1 MKRQIAIISC
11 LLLLPYPVSAI
22 ETQTKTTK
30 LLTQTSQR
38 CKLQPADPEN
48 GIYSDPQ
55 LQTIAKQ
62 ITVRVRDK
70 ERGASGTIFARKGN
84 SYLVVTNSHV
94 VRRIN
99 NINIITADGQKYA
112 AKILPNT
119 NFDKFDLAIVEFTSN
134 KKYCLPSE
142 IADRIA
148 SFDINLE
155 TQVIAAGYAVSEDKL
170 VLITGEVQQIISQPS
185 LKDGYEIGYTGDIQQ
200 GMSGG
205 PIISNTGNLIGIN
218 GISSYPLSNTAYTY
232 TNGKR
237 PTNSEIQEFRKLSWG
252 IPIRTVLGQVRPE
265 VLTAY
270 KLPIPDIK
278 QQIAEVPLT
287 GWLGELE
294 AKAKQITVRIDSTS
308 NENGSGIIIAKQGD
322 VYTVLTAAHV
332 VCERPKSTEP
342 CEKFKYQILTVDGKQ
357 YPVEPSTIKLEEGVD
372 LAVVKF
378 TSRENYQ
385 VATLANYPTKDDE
398 YMFTA
403 GYPKLGKKSP
413 WRFTLGQIYSKEQ
426 GLLRITQS
434 DFISNSSGTAQAAVS
449 LTGGY
454 ELVYSS
460 ITFGGMSGGPVLD
473 SQGRVIGI
481 HGRTEGQA
489 AIDNNSS
496 SGGNIQLGNSLGIPV
511 STFLALATGLNTQAQ
526 KVETTSTSELN
537 QQEVKSI
544 KTAILSVDVSQGN
557 TTASQWLERGNQLW
571 RLRRYPEA
579 IQAFEAAIKQKP
591 KFIHLA
597 YYGKGLA
604 LGSSE
609 KYPEAI
615 TALQQAVQS
624 QPDFVPAWD
633 KLSAGYRKSNQL
645 DKALAAI
652 NQAIRLQPNNPNLY
666 NEKYGVL
673 RDLKRYREAAA
684 AINKAIELSPR
695 AAFYNNRGNVRYEL
709 GDKQGAIQDY
719 NQAIKI
725 NPNDAL
731 AYNNRGIVRNEL
743 GDKQGAIQDCNQAIK
758 INPNDALA
766 YNNRGIVRNDLG
778 DKPGAIDDFNLA
790 IKFNPNYALAYNNR
804 GVVRFQLGDKQGA
817 IQDYNQ
823 AIKINPNLALAY
835 TNRGIVRSELGD
847 KPGAIDDY
855 NLAIKIN
862 PNLANA
868 YIVRGIVRFQL
879 GDKQG
884 AIQDYNQAIKINPN
898 ETLAYNNR
906 GNVRDKLGDKPG
918 AIQDYNQAIKIN
930 PNNANAYILRG
941 NVRFQLGDKP
951 GAIQDYNQAIKIN
964 PNLAEAYIIRGIVR
978 NDLGDKP
985 GAIDDYN
992 LAIKFNPNYADA
1004 YYNRGIVRFQLGDKP
1019 GAIDDYNQAIKIN
1032 PNDANAYYNRGV
1044 VRNELGDKQGAIQ
1057 DYNQA
1062 IKINPNETLAYNNRG
1077 FVRFQLGDKQG
1088 AIQDYNQAIKINPN
1102 DALAY
1107 YNRGNARYELGDKQG
1122 AIDDY
1127 NLAIKINPNN
1137 ADAYIV
1143 RGTIYHEQG
1152 NYTAAI
1158 SDYNQAVAKNANSLA
1173 AVNNIGLIK
1182 YEQGD
1187 KETAIKQW
1195 QQAIKINNQR
1205 AEPMLALAVA
1215 LYGKGEEQQ
1224 AYQLAETAL
1233 KLDKNFADVNF
1244 LKKNVWGDKIIAD
1257 TQKLLSTPKM
1267 KTLLSQLR

>member
-22 ETQTKTTK
+22 ETQIKTTK

-170 VLITGEVQQIISQPS
+170 VLTTGKVQQIISQPS

-205 PIISNTGNLIGIN
+205 AIISNTGNLIGIN
-218 GISSYPLSNTAYTY
+218 GISSYPLSNTAYIY

-237 PTNSEIQEFRKLSWG
+237 PTNTEIQEFRKLSWG
-252 IPIRTVLGQVRPE
+252 IPIKTVLAQVRPE

-270 KLPIPDIK
+270 NLPIPDIK
-278 QQIAEVPLT
+278 QTIAEVPLT

-294 AKAKQITVRIDSTS
+294 AKAKQITVRIDSS
-308 NENGSGIIIAKQGD
+308 SGANGSGIIIAKQGD
-322 VYTVLTAAHV
+322 IYTVLTAAHV
-332 VCERPKSTEP
+332 VCKPPDKVGP
-342 CEKFKYQILTVDGKQ
+342 CEPNTYKILTVDGKQ

-385 VATLANYPTKDDE
+385 VATLANYPTKDFE

-403 GYPKLGKKSP
+403 GYPRLGEKSP

-426 GLLRITQS
+426 GLLQTTQS
-434 DFISNSSGTAQAAVS
+434 DFNNNSSGTAQAAVS

-496 SGGNIQLGNSLGIPV
+496 SKETIQLGNSLGIPV
-511 STFLALATGLNTQAQ
+511 STFLALATRLNTQAQ
-526 KVETTSTSELN
+526 KIETTPTPELN

-544 KTAILSVDVSQGN
+544 QTAILSVDVSQGN
-557 TTASQWLERGNQLW
+557 TTASAWLERGNQLW

-579 IQAFEAAIKQKP
+579 IRAFDAAIKQKP

-604 LGSSE
+604 LGYSGQ
-609 KYPEAI
+609 YPEAI
-615 TALQQAVQS
+615 TALELAVKFK
-624 QPDFVPAWD
+624 PDFVPAWYN
-633 KLSAGYRKSNQL
+633 LSLVYRGSNQL

-652 NQAIRLQPNNPNLY
+652 NQAIQLQPNNPNLY
-666 NEKYGVL
+666 NQKYGVL
-673 RDLKRYREAAA
+673 RDLKKYREAAA

-695 AAFYNNRGNVRYEL
+695 AAFYNNRGNVR
-709 GDKQGAIQDY
+709 
-719 NQAIKI
+719 
-725 NPNDAL
+725 
-731 AYNNRGIVRNEL
+731 NEL
-743 GDKQGAIQDCNQAIK
+743 GDKQ
-758 INPNDALA
+758 
-766 YNNRGIVRNDLG
+766 
-778 DKPGAIDDFNLA
+778 
-790 IKFNPNYALAYNNR
+790 
-804 GVVRFQLGDKQGA
+804 
-817 IQDYNQ
+817 
-823 AIKINPNLALAY
+823 
-835 TNRGIVRSELGD
+835 
-847 KPGAIDDY
+847 
-855 NLAIKIN
+855 
-862 PNLANA
+862 
-868 YIVRGIVRFQL
+868 
-879 GDKQG
+879 
-884 AIQDYNQAIKINPN
+884 
-898 ETLAYNNR
+898 
-906 GNVRDKLGDKPG
+906 
-918 AIQDYNQAIKIN
+918 
-930 PNNANAYILRG
+930 
-941 NVRFQLGDKP
+941 
-951 GAIQDYNQAIKIN
+951 
-964 PNLAEAYIIRGIVR
+964 
-978 NDLGDKP
+978 
-985 GAIDDYN
+985 
-992 LAIKFNPNYADA
+992 
-1004 YYNRGIVRFQLGDKP
+1004 

-1032 PNDANAYYNRGV
+1032 PNDAQAYYNRGV
-1044 VRNELGDKQGAIQ
+1044 VRD
-1057 DYNQA
+1057 D
-1062 IKINPNETLAYNNRG
+1062 
-1077 FVRFQLGDKQG
+1077 
-1088 AIQDYNQAIKINPN
+1088 
-1102 DALAY
+1102 
-1107 YNRGNARYELGDKQG
+1107 LGDKQG

-1127 NLAIKINPNN
+1127 NLAIKINPNYALAYYN
-1137 ADAYIV
+1137 RGIVRNELGDKPGAIDDYTQAIKFNPNDANAYIGRGVVRNELGDKQGAIDDYNLAIKFNPNDALAYYNRGLVRDELGDKQGAIADYNLAIKFNPNDADAYYNRGVV
-1143 RGTIYHEQG
+1143 R
-1152 NYTAAI
+1152 
-1158 SDYNQAVAKNANSLA
+1158 DDL
-1173 AVNNIGLIK
+1173 
-1182 YEQGD
+1182 GD
-1187 KETAIKQW
+1187 KPGAIDDFN
-1195 QQAIKINNQR
+1195 QAIKINPNYAQAYVGRGYVYYQLGDRQKAREDLQR
-1205 AEPMLALAVA
+1205 AAQLFKAQGNTA
-1215 LYGKGEEQQ
+1215 
-1224 AYQLAETAL
+1224 AYEKAMGLL
-1233 KLDKNFADVNF
+1233 KEL
-1244 LKKNVWGDKIIAD
+1244 
-1257 TQKLLSTPKM
+1257 
-1267 KTLLSQLR
+1267 